1 MVCILITTQTLNNFK
16 KILSFFLNMR
26 IGLVV
31 ILLLETDLNSK
42 LGQRI
47 QVRLKTRSLP
57 VERRREPFPRC
68 SDLTLQPHLLVLAA
82 QKKHC

>member
-1 MVCILITTQTLNNFK
+1 
-16 KILSFFLNMR
+16 MR

-42 LGQRI
+42 QGQRI

-68 SDLTLQPHLLVLAA
+68 SDLALQPHLLVLAA
-82 QKKHC
+82 EKHCLHLLLVQRMWG